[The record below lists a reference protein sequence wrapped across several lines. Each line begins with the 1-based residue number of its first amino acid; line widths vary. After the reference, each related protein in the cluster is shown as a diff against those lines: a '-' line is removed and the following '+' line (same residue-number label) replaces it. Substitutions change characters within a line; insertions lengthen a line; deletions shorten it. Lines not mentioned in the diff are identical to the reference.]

1 MLDHIQLLEK
11 YIRHSTTSFTRN
23 SILLLIYDI
32 RATFFYIIHSPS
44 EEKKKPIPKFI

>member
-11 YIRHSTTSFTRN
+11 YIRHSTSFTRN